1 MIFAASSLSHSFRN
15 SLGYI
20 TRPAFGD
27 IESHHARRVGILAIH
42 NFADDGPFIGFCLI
56 SFDVSTAK
64 FAKIV
69 EYDING
75 DIVG

>member
-20 TRPAFGD
+20 TRPAFVD

-42 NFADDGPFIGFCLI
+42 NFADDGPFIGLCLI

-75 DIVG
+75 DVVG